1 MSQSRLHQ
9 IVLLE
14 QLAQVTTLPTLATVF
29 LRGRDCDT
37 LEPPQQKPSRPKVIR
52 GSPPIRYWDI
62 SRCGKGRGRKTFLAP
77 RSSS

>member
-29 LRGRDCDT
+29 LRAAVIVTHWNHRSKSRRALKS
-37 LEPPQQKPSRPKVIR
+37 LEDHHLFDI
-52 GSPPIRYWDI
+52 GI
-62 SRCGKGRGRKTFLAP
+62 SRDAAKAETEKPFWR
-77 RSSS
+77 

>member
-29 LRGRDCDT
+29 LR
-37 LEPPQQKPSRPKVIR
+37 
-52 GSPPIRYWDI
+52 
-62 SRCGKGRGRKTFLAP
+62 AP
-77 RSSS
+77 